1 MSAKKILIIDDQ
13 RSHLQLMKK
22 IIEKLGNVVFTTD
35 TAEEAELLVEW
46 NDFSLIISDLKPW
59 LDGLNFCK
67 KTKQLYPNLRIYA
80 LSGYIDNFGR
90 RELEEAGFDGLYKK
104 PISIKLIKRMLSD
117 AFSVTHELHY
127 NKT

>member
-1 MSAKKILIIDDQ
+1 M
-13 RSHLQLMKK
+13 MKK

-46 NDFSLIISDLKPW
+46 NDFSLIISDLKMPW

-117 AFSVTHELHY
+117 AFSVTHDLHY